1 MLTAPVARFVAY
13 ALFAI
18 AGASVLP
25 LILCVIGDAQEEDG
39 YFLSFGVSIF
49 IGGLAYALS
58 LQPFRRPAAKSGLR
72 ELMLSLLLF
81 WGAVPLAASLP
92 FIEQGW
98 VASDAW
104 FEAVSGLTTTG
115 GWLSDPSARATL
127 PGAIYRAELQ
137 WIGGLVSLCTAAAV
151 FVRPEF
157 IGVAPVVP
165 PFARGESDSYLRA
178 FRAAFSVL
186 TPIFASLTALAAGG
200 FIALSVPPGDA
211 FVMAL
216 SLLSTGGFIPHAG
229 GIEAYGLG
237 PQILALVVMLLGA
250 ANFIVV
256 AGVVSGRER
265 RMRGGEDRETLALLL
280 LVPAIGLLF
289 WLSTGAGDVDRLLRQ
304 SFNAASV
311 LSTNGFTVGEAP
323 QLTPVLVTAVIGG
336 AAVST
341 AGGIKLLRWL
351 ITFQRVGEELWKL
364 SHPGGVLPE
373 KPSVNEFGVW
383 IHTIAFT
390 ILLAA
395 IVLVTAFFGNSLEVS
410 AAVAVAVVANAG
422 PLVDL
427 APNTTAD
434 YVLFDPALRPVYAVG
449 MIAGRLELV
458 VLLVSLN
465 RRFWQS

>member
-1 MLTAPVARFVAY
+1 MLVAPVARFVAY

-25 LILCVIGDAQEEDG
+25 LVLCVVNGAQDEDG
-39 YFLSFGVSIF
+39 YLLSFGVSLF
-49 IGGLAYALS
+49 LGGLALALS
-58 LQPFRRPAAKSGLR
+58 LTPSGRPAAKAGLR
-72 ELMLSLLLF
+72 ELMLALLLF
-81 WGAVPLAASLP
+81 WAGVPLIAGLP
-92 FIEQGW
+92 FVEQGW
-98 VASDAW
+98 VLADAW

-115 GWLSDPSARATL
+115 GWLSDPSARASL
-127 PGAIYRAELQ
+127 PGALYRAQLQ

-157 IGVAPVVP
+157 IGVAPLAA
-165 PFARGESDSYLRA
+165 PFSRGESGSYLRA
-178 FRAAFSVL
+178 FRAAFAVFAPVFAAL
-186 TPIFASLTALAAGG
+186 TLIAAFG
-200 FIALSVPPGDA
+200 F
-211 FVMAL
+211 FVMAVPAGEAL
-216 SLLSTGGFIPHAG
+216 VMAMSLIATGGFVPHAG
-229 GIEAYGLG
+229 GIAAYGLG
-237 PQILALVVMLLGA
+237 PQFLAALVMLIGA
-250 ANFIVV
+250 ANFVVV
-256 AGVVSGRER
+256 AGVVSGRGR
-265 RMRGGEDRETLALLL
+265 RMRGGEDRETLTLLAF
-280 LVPAIGLLF
+280 VPALMLLF

-304 SFNAASV
+304 AFNAVSII
-311 LSTNGFTVGEAP
+311 STNGMTVGEAP

-351 ITFQRVGEELWKL
+351 ITFTRVSEELWKL
-364 SHPGGVLPE
+364 TNPGGVIRDR
-373 KPSVNEFGVW
+373 PSVNEFGVW

-434 YVLFDPALRPVYAVG
+434 YVLFDPALRPVFAAG

-458 VLLVSLN
+458 VLLVALN
-465 RRFWQS
+465 RRFWQA